1 MILNMNKYFLFNTHK
16 SLFLSISCFVVAWAQ
31 ATPQKATDFS
41 GEYSL
46 KQDHFLTSENR
57 TVKDVVNTLKINAVN
72 DSEAQILIETFTQNM
87 HRCDLVG
94 KAKLEKGALVF
105 KSQISPQLN
114 RGKKAECVLKIT
126 KSTSAD
132 GAALIKVDDTDGLCR
147 LQFCGFQAELT
158 GEFKGKPPVEVKD
171 KN

>member
-1 MILNMNKYFLFNTHK
+1 MNKILPFQNF
-16 SLFLSISCFVVAWAQ
+16 ISFTIALTVSSVAWTQ

-41 GEYSL
+41 GEFTL

-57 TVKDVVNTLKINAVN
+57 TVKDVVNTLKINAIN
-72 DSEAQILIETFTQNM
+72 DSEAQILVETFTQNM

-94 KAKLEKGALVF
+94 KAKFEKGHLVF

-114 RGKKAECVLKIT
+114 RGKKGQCVLKIS
-126 KSTSAD
+126 KNQGAD
-132 GAALIKVDDTDGLCR
+132 GTAILKVDDTDGMCR

-158 GEFKGKPPVEVKD
+158 GEFRSKPPVEVKD